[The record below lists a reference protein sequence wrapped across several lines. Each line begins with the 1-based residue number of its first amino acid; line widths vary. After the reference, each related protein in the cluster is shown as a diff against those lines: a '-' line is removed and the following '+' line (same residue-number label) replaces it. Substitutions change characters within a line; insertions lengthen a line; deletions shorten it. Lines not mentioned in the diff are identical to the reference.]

1 MRIESILPSLST
13 INVQNDI
20 GVAILSKSFDTAE
33 QTGDSM
39 IKMIEMSM
47 LENSVNPNIGNNID
61 ILI

>member
-1 MRIESILPSLST
+1 MRIESILPSLSS

-20 GVAILSKSFDTAE
+20 GVAILSKSLDTAE

-39 IKMIEMSM
+39 IKMMERSM

-61 ILI
+61 ILV

>member
-20 GVAILSKSFDTAE
+20 GVAILSKSLDTVE

-39 IKMIEMSM
+39 IKMMERSM

-61 ILI
+61 ILV